1 VLVRKA
7 RKPGRQAGA
16 RAVILIGFMGAG
28 KSSVGRA
35 LAEQLGWT
43 FEDLDDRIEQQEGR
57 KVAEI
62 FRASGEEGFRR
73 AEHAALKD
81 LLRELRSGVQR
92 IVALGGGAFVQ
103 KKNAVL
109 IEAGAVPSV
118 FLDAAVEELW
128 RRCRQQAEQQGIERP
143 LLGSMERFRELYE
156 ARQPHYLKAAFRQ
169 QTGGRSVQQIA
180 TEVMQALGLDR
191 RRDSRGEKQ

>member
-1 VLVRKA
+1 
-7 RKPGRQAGA
+7 
-16 RAVILIGFMGAG
+16 VILIGFMGAG

-103 KKNAVL
+103 KKNAAL
-109 IEAGAVPSV
+109 IEAGAVPTV

-156 ARQPHYLKAAFRQ
+156 ARQPHYLKASFRQ